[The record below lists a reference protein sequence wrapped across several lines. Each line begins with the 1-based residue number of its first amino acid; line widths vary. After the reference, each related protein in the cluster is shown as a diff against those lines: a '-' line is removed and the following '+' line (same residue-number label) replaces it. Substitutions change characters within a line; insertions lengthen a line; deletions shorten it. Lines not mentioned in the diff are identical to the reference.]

1 MGHLRAA
8 QAPQCLGECD
18 GELDRVV
25 DQERWVEEKEVH
37 QLSYMEAIIKKTM
50 RMHPVAP
57 LLVPHL
63 SNEHTTF
70 DGYDVPT
77 GTLVLF
83 RPERFLNSP
92 IDVKGHD
99 FQLLSFRVGRRMCP
113 GYSLSPQGDPAEPS
127 QPAAWLQVVVPE
139 HVLLDRV
146 VVTIVAEWLDY

>member
-25 DQERWVEEKEVH
+25 VRERWVEEKEVH
-37 QLSYMEAIIKKTM
+37 QFSYVEAIIKKTM

-63 SNEHTTF
+63 SSEHTTF
-70 DGYDVPT
+70 DGYVVPI
-77 GTLVLF
+77 GTPVLPHQ
-83 RPERFLNSP
+83 REGARLPAT
-92 IDVKGHD
+92 IVQG
-99 FQLLSFRVGRRMCP
+99 GRRMCS

-127 QPAAWLQVVVPE
+127 QPAAWLVAVAE
-139 HVLLDRV
+139 HVLKDRV
-146 VVTIVAEWLDY
+146 VR